1 MLIRNIL
8 DKLVACMV
16 KKLLSRILTVNCLA
30 GIYLSIT
37 PIIKNIT
44 LSSNVIGQ
52 FVIRQLDGPITITL
66 KLHFK

>member
-1 MLIRNIL
+1 
-8 DKLVACMV
+8 MV
-16 KKLLSRILTVNCLA
+16 KKSLSRILTVNCLA
-30 GIYLSIT
+30 GIHLSFT

-52 FVIRQLDGPITITL
+52 FVIRQLDEPITITL